1 MAQSL
6 PLYSTDPGP
15 RFQRC
20 VEQAHAI
27 LRKAADEWALGHPE
41 QPPTKQVLEEVL
53 RIFEHEHFLKRG
65 FYKT

>member
-1 MAQSL
+1 MAQFQPIYAS
-6 PLYSTDPGP
+6 DPGP

-20 VEQAHAI
+20 FDEAQAR

-41 QPPTKQVLEEVL
+41 QPPTHEVLEDIL

-65 FYKT
+65 FGKT